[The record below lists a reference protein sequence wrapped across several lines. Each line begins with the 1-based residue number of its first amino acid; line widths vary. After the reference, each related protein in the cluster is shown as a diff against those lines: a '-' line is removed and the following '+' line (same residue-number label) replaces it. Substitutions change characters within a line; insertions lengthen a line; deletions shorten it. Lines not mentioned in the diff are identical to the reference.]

1 MASPLNVSMQAT
13 AASDSTQRTTDQRS
27 KSSVDMLIAPA
38 LATAVSQSSGKTV
51 NSFYTAQ
58 SLPSPY
64 IETPPPTPENVGFS
78 DLSRDTP
85 LVAYVLNLIIRRV
98 ITESHIRVMGL
109 TGAGKS
115 TVTSFFEYMMTFN

>member
-85 LVAYVLNLIIRRV
+85 LVAYVLNLILRRV
-98 ITESHIRVMGL
+98 ITESRIRVMGL

-115 TVTSFFEYMMTFN
+115 TVTSFFEYTMAFN